1 MTPDPEEFICSCPPT
16 LIEYELKFLS
26 FEGSSTL
33 AFMSH
38 LMRRRRFF
46 EEFKTMFPPMS
57 KPLGEVPLPACIMPE
72 ATSESLS
79 TVKSSTVLTQ
89 QLPLRLNVVPA
100 AFTVMLL
107 T

>member
-1 MTPDPEEFICSCPPT
+1 
-16 LIEYELKFLS
+16 
-26 FEGSSTL
+26 
-33 AFMSH
+33 MSH

-79 TVKSSTVLTQ
+79 LFMLTVKSSTVLTQ

-100 AFTVMLL
+100 AFTVMLF